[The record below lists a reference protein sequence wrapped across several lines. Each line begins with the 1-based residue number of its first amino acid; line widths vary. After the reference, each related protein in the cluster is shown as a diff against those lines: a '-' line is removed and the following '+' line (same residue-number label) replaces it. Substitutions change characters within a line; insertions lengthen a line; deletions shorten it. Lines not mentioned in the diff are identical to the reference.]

1 MEGLA
6 MTPETLDRLAGD
18 LVDLLGTGRQIP
30 PISRDHPELDLP
42 AAYAIAARVRD
53 LRRARGERP
62 VGRKIGFTNTT
73 IWDRY
78 NVTGPMWGH
87 VYAHTVHDLPAASGR
102 FALAGLPE
110 PRIEPEIVF
119 GLAAA
124 PNAAMTET
132 ALLDCIGWVAH
143 GFEIVQSVYPGWVFT
158 AADTAA
164 AFGLHGALLI
174 GPRHSID
181 TDRRA
186 WGKALADFTVELR
199 CGATLHA
206 EGHAANVL
214 GGPVRAL
221 RFLVEELARNPAAP
235 PLSPGE
241 IVTTGTLTD
250 AMPVRPGETWT
261 STIAGLDVEG
271 LSLTFD

>member
-1 MEGLA
+1 V
-6 MTPETLDRLAGD
+6 TPETRDRLAAD

-30 PISRDHPELDLP
+30 PLSRDHPELDLP
-42 AAYAIAARVRD
+42 AAYAVAARVLD
-53 LRRARGERP
+53 LRTARGERP

-78 NVTGPMWGH
+78 NVTGPMWSH
-87 VYAHTVHDLPAASGR
+87 VYAQTVTDLPANRGR

-124 PNAAMTET
+124 PDAGMTEA
-132 ALLDCIGWVAH
+132 ALLGCIGWVAH

-164 AFGLHGALLI
+164 AFGLHGALLV
-174 GPRHSID
+174 GPRHALD
-181 TDRRA
+181 NDRRA

-199 CGATLHA
+199 CGDTLHDT
-206 EGHAANVL
+206 GHAANVL

-221 RFLVEELARNPAAP
+221 RFLVEEIARHGGP
-235 PLSPGE
+235 PLGPGE
-241 IVTTGTLTD
+241 IVSTGTLTD
-250 AMPVRPGETWT
+250 AMPVAPGETWT
-261 STIAGLDVEG
+261 STIAGLPVEG
-271 LSLTFD
+271 LTLTFD

>member
-1 MEGLA
+1 V
-6 MTPETLDRLAGD
+6 TPATIDRLAGD
-18 LVDLLGTGRQIP
+18 LVDLLGTARQIP

-42 AAYAIAARVRD
+42 AAYAIAARVLD
-53 LRRARGERP
+53 LRRARGEHP

-78 NVTGPMWGH
+78 NVTGPMWSH
-87 VYAHTVHDLPAASGR
+87 VYAGTVHDLPAARGR

-119 GLAAA
+119 GLVAA
-124 PNAAMTET
+124 PDAGMNEA

-143 GFEIVQSVYPGWVFT
+143 GFEIVQSVYPGWIFT
-158 AADTAA
+158 APDTAA

-174 GPRHSID
+174 GPRHAVAA
-181 TDRRA
+181 DRRA
-186 WGKALADFTVELR
+186 WGKALADFTVELH
-199 CGATLHA
+199 CGDTLRA

-221 RFLVEELARNPAAP
+221 RFLVEEIVRLHGP
-235 PLSPGE
+235 PLAPGE
-241 IVTTGTLTD
+241 IVSTGTITD
-250 AMPVRPGETWT
+250 AMPVRPGETWS
-261 STIAGLDVEG
+261 STFAGLDVEG
-271 LSLTFD
+271 LTLSLD

>member
-1 MEGLA
+1 
-6 MTPETLDRLAGD
+6 MTPETLDRLAAD

-42 AAYAIAARVRD
+42 AAYGIAARVRE
-53 LRRARGERP
+53 RRIARGERP

-78 NVTGPMWGH
+78 GVAGPMWSH
-87 VYAHTVHDLPAASGR
+87 VYAETVHDLPEARGR

-110 PRIEPEIVF
+110 PRIEPEIVL

-124 PNAAMTET
+124 PDAGMTDAT
-132 ALLDCIGWVAH
+132 LLGCVGWVAH

-158 AADTAA
+158 APDTAA

-174 GPRHSID
+174 GPRHVLD
-181 TDRRA
+181 DDRST
-186 WGKALADFTVELR
+186 WGEALTDFTVELR
-199 CGATLHA
+199 CGATLHDT
-206 EGHAANVL
+206 GHAGNVL
-214 GGPVRAL
+214 GGPLRAL
-221 RFLVEELARNPAAP
+221 RFLVEEIARHGGP
-235 PLSPGE
+235 PLTAGE
-241 IVTTGTLTD
+241 IVTTGTITD

-261 STIAGLDVEG
+261 STVAGLPVEG
-271 LSLTFD
+271 LTLTFE